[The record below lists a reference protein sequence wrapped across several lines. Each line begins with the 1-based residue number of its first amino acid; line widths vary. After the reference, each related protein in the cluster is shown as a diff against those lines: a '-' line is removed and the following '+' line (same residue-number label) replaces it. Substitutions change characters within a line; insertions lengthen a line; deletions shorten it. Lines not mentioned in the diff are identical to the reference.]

1 MFCVKDSLLT
11 GLTITKKIEVNR
23 DRTIGFMGDEGR
35 VYSTPS
41 MVEDIEYTCHE
52 LIQSHLDE
60 GENTVGTHVSVDHIA
75 ATVEGDTVEVSI
87 TVIEIDGRAISMEAT
102 VTDSLEEVGRGKHS
116 RFVVDVK
123 KTFGRLQA
131 KREKVFGTQHH

>member
-1 MFCVKDSLLT
+1 MRDSLLT

-123 KTFGRLQA
+123 KTFDRLQA
-131 KREKVFGTQHH
+131 KRGKVFGTQHH